1 MAMNVSEYWIISA
14 PGDKTCQQTWDRMN
28 AATMKQQLSSNWKFH
43 IPDLKVGTLDQLVGL
58 SDDLGKWMVIYFM
71 RNVVNRDRASL
82 REHTRDETV
91 SVADEVVNYHLPL
104 FKFLFCPPLIY
115 SKGRQLRGTSFSQF

>member
-1 MAMNVSEYWIISA
+1 MCHWLGVEAVPLGSMAMNVSEYWIISA

-58 SDDLGKWMVIYFM
+58 SDDLGKML
-71 RNVVNRDRASL
+71 NVWQCVLCA
-82 REHTRDETV
+82 ECHG
-91 SVADEVVNYHLPL
+91 
-104 FKFLFCPPLIY
+104 FKF
-115 SKGRQLRGTSFSQF
+115 

>member
-71 RNVVNRDRASL
+71 HNVVNRE
-82 REHTRDETV
+82 RESHPKSTHKR
-91 SVADEVVNYHLPL
+91 
-104 FKFLFCPPLIY
+104 
-115 SKGRQLRGTSFSQF
+115 

>member
-58 SDDLGKWMVIYFM
+58 SDDLGKML
-71 RNVVNRDRASL
+71 NVWQCVLCA
-82 REHTRDETV
+82 ECHG
-91 SVADEVVNYHLPL
+91 
-104 FKFLFCPPLIY
+104 FKFLN
-115 SKGRQLRGTSFSQF
+115 RGAKM